1 MFTTLKGSFKPMIMF
16 FGLTNSPAMFQTM
29 INKILWDLIN
39 TEEVASFINDVIIGM
54 EEEERYDE
62 LVEEVIKRL
71 AKNDLYMK
79 PKKYKWKVREVGF
92 LGVMIGPERIRMKK
106 DKVKGILDWLIPKYV
121 KNVQKFLELA
131 NYYC

>member
-1 MFTTLKGSFKPMIMF
+1 VFTTLKGSFKPMIMF